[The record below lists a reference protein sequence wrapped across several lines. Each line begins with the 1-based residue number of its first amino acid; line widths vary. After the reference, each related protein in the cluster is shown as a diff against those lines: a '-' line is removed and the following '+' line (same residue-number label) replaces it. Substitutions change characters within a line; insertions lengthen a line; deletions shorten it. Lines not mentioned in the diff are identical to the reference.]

1 MSKSIIK
8 ESEVLRKGL
17 QDRFKELKLTL
28 KNVIEDAEK
37 YDMQISSASLSKYL
51 NKSALTNLTEEVIVW
66 LSFRYG
72 IYVNVIIGNPKIV
85 DDKFVSVIV
94 PYDEERCIRFLKR
107 KYGYKEKVA
116 IKQKVSKRTVK
127 AG

>member
-37 YDMQISSASLSKYL
+37 YDVQISSASLSKYL
-51 NKSALTNLTEEVIVW
+51 NKSPLTNLTEEVIVW

-72 IYVNVIIGNPKIV
+72 IYVNVIIGNPQIV
-85 DDKFVSVIV
+85 DDKFTSVII
-94 PYDEERCIRFLKR
+94 PYDEERCIRFLKK

-116 IKQKVSKRTVK
+116 VKQRVSKRTVK